1 MKYVVLVVIY
11 NQRLAEG
18 ATLRSLERSFPEA
31 LREQSSLVVWN
42 NGPSL
47 LEASEIEA
55 FRSASRWKFIK
66 IENRTDNLP
75 LSMVYN
81 RIVQMDAER
90 FVFFDHDTEVGE
102 SYWQALENHPSLDVI
117 APRIWGQQVCHY
129 PKQHKRVVSTEQP
142 LDAEG
147 LITITSGMALS
158 RRLLMELAAEEGE
171 AFDERFAL
179 YGVDVSLFVRIQR
192 LARKLPIA
200 AGCYGDLQHSLSELE
215 QESEQVSA
223 FRDLEKFYV
232 AILLRL
238 HYKGISKPKVLRY
251 MVRQLLGKRH
261 RLIRYAPSLLHC
273 LVHGKHPRTLG
284 EWTVVGRSMKR
295 N

>member
-1 MKYVVLVVIY
+1 VKYIVLVVIY

-18 ATLRSLERSFPEA
+18 ATLVSLERSLPEA
-31 LREQSSLVVWN
+31 LREHGSLVVWN

-47 LEASEIEA
+47 LEASDIEA
-55 FRSASRWKFIK
+55 FRSASRWKSIT

-90 FVFFDHDTEVGE
+90 FVFFDHDTEVTE
-102 SYWQALENHPSLDVI
+102 SYWQALESQPSLDVL

-129 PKQHKRVVSTEQP
+129 PKQDKQAVSTEQP
-142 LDAEG
+142 LDAQG
-147 LITITSGMALS
+147 LVTITSGMALS
-158 RRLLMELAAEEGE
+158 RRLLTALAEQEGK

-192 LARKLPIA
+192 LAQKHPVA

-215 QESEQVSA
+215 QESEQISV

-238 HYKGISKPKVLRY
+238 HYKGVSRLKVLRY
-251 MVRQLLGKRH
+251 MGRQLLGKRRH
-261 RLIRYAPSLLHC
+261 LIRYTPSLLRC
-273 LVHGKHPRTLG
+273 LVHGKHPRAL
-284 EWTVVGRSMKR
+284 
-295 N
+295 

>member
-11 NQRLAEG
+11 NQGLDEG
-18 ATLRSLERSFPEA
+18 ATLRSLERTLPEA
-31 LREQSSLVVWN
+31 LREHSSLVVWN

-47 LEASEIEA
+47 FQVSDIDA
-55 FRSASRWKFIK
+55 FRNTSRWKFIQ

-81 RIVQMDAER
+81 RIVRMDGER
-90 FVFFDHDTEVGE
+90 FVFFDHDTEVTE
-102 SYWQALENHPSLDVI
+102 SYWQALECHPSLDVL

-129 PKQHKRVVSTEQP
+129 PKQNKQVVSTEQP
-142 LDAEG
+142 LDPRG
-147 LITITSGMALS
+147 LVTITSGMALS
-158 RRLLMELAAEEGE
+158 RRLLTALAAQEGK

-192 LARKLPIA
+192 LAQKQPVT
-200 AGCYGDLQHSLSELE
+200 AGCYGDLHHSLSELE
-215 QESEQVSA
+215 QESEQVSL

-238 HYKGISKPKVLRY
+238 HYKGVSRPKVLRY
-251 MVRQLLGKRH
+251 MVRQLLGKRYH
-261 RLIRYAPSLLHC
+261 LIRYTPSLMRC
-273 LVHGKHPRTLG
+273 LVNGKHPRTLLKAG
-284 EWTVVGRSMKR
+284 DVIAR
-295 N
+295 